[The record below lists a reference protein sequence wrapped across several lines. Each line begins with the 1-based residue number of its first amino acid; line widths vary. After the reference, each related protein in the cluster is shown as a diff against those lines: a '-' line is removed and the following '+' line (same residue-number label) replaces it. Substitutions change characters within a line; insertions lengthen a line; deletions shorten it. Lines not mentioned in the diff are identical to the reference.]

1 MEDFSE
7 FQEEEF
13 SPTFNGRTLKRIL
26 AQLKPHWPWVL
37 GFLFMITLVSLLD
50 SYFTYLNK
58 EIIDRGVGGRD
69 LTVIFNI
76 MVQYGALLLVQAA
89 GVFSFIY
96 LTGVLGE
103 RGGSELRT

>member
-1 MEDFSE
+1 MEDYSE

-13 SPTFNGRTLKRIL
+13 SATLNGQTVLRIL
-26 AQLKPHWPWVL
+26 AQLKPHWRWVV
-37 GFLFMITLVSLLD
+37 GFLFMITLVSALD

-69 LTVIFNI
+69 LTIIFNI

-89 GVFSFIY
+89 GGCSFSD
-96 LTGVLGE
+96 LSG
-103 RGGSELRT
+103 